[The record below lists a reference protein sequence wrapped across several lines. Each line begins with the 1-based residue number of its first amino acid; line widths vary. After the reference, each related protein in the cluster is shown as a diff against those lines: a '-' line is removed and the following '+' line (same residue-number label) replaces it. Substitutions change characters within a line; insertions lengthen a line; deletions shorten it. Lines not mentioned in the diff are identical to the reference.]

1 MAEQDRSRGTR
12 SLNGTI
18 RAIEDQENQRRFR
31 LSFSSEEPYER
42 WFGPEILSH
51 REGAVD
57 LSRLNDM
64 GVVLFN
70 HHRDQVIGKI
80 TRAWVEEGRGMA
92 DIEFDTDTFSETIRQ
107 KVQSGTLKG
116 VSVGYSVTSW
126 EDVAEGH
133 KSTEGFEG
141 PCSIARLWTPFEISV
156 VSVPA
161 DATVGVG
168 RSSDTGVPQP
178 HAPEP
183 GAAPGRTL
191 AEAERQIRNNEIII
205 RR

>member
-1 MAEQDRSRGTR
+1 MPPNRNQGMR
-12 SLNGTI
+12 SLNGSI
-18 RAIEDQENQRRFR
+18 RALEGQEDQRRFS

-42 WFGPEILSH
+42 WFGMEILSH
-51 REGAVD
+51 RDGAMD
-57 LSRLNDM
+57 MSRITDM

-70 HHRDQVIGKI
+70 HNRDQVIGKI
-80 TRAWVEEGRGMA
+80 TRAWVENGRGMA
-92 DIEFDTDTFSETIRQ
+92 EIEFDTDAFSETIRQ

-116 VSVGYSVTSW
+116 VSVGYTVTRW

-133 KSTEGFEG
+133 QSTDGFTG
-141 PCSIARLWTPFEISV
+141 PCSIARQWIPFEISV

-168 RSSDTGVPQP
+168 RESGTLVQQP
-178 HAPEP
+178 LHTPLP
-183 GAAPGRTL
+183 GATGRSL
-191 AEAERQIRNNEIII
+191 VEAERQIRNNEIII